1 MQFAIKTLEFYKV
14 KNLLA
19 DKAATHLGREAI
31 AGLRIATDF
40 ETVQHLLQQTR
51 DAVNLLNLGKRMPF
65 GGCVDITKSLKKAE
79 IGSILE
85 PEELLHI
92 ASTLSA
98 INAMIAF
105 LQLEKDNLPALYEYR
120 DKLNLFLKLE
130 KQIFAIVD
138 EHGEIKDSAS
148 PKLSGLRV
156 SIASA
161 KKRVKQLLDD
171 ILHDNNNQKYFQDAL
186 VTMRGDRYVIPIK
199 QEYKMNFPGVVHDQS
214 STGATLFIEPLA
226 VVNYNND
233 IKRYLAE
240 EQEEIERIL
249 RQITLNIGEEVPK
262 IRHSLELMTELDVIW
277 ARGNFAVTTH
287 AVEPQ
292 LMKDYHLNIHG
303 GRHPLLDPQKVVPLS
318 VELGRAAQMLL
329 ITGPNTG
336 GKTVAL
342 KTVGLFAMMVQ
353 SGMFLPVLNAQM
365 PIFQAVYADIG
376 DEQSI
381 EQSLSTFSAHM
392 KNMIEILNVATSN
405 DLVLI
410 DELCAGTDPNEG
422 AALAMSIL
430 EDLHDRNILTMVTT
444 HYSELKTFAYGHQGM
459 MNASVEFD
467 AQTLM
472 PTYKLLMGV
481 PGSSNAFNISKRL
494 GLKDELVE
502 NAKLMLNQEH
512 AHMESVL
519 QDLDEK
525 RRDYEE
531 STSVIEKAR
540 FEAEMLRNQL
550 AYQKREFMKH
560 RNDMLRK
567 AKEEAD
573 EIYRASRRETEAV
586 LKELRSLKDDFDAKK
601 LQEFAARAREKLDVQ
616 FALDAVIPEGTPLTL
631 ETAREGQSVF
641 VKTFGKNGV
650 ITSVNS
656 KDVSVRMGALR
667 LNIKPEQ
674 CILTKAQPV
683 SAVPEREKKG
693 RKRAGHHE
701 LMYKKNASIKLDV
714 DLRGMLVEEALPVI
728 DKAIDDAILS
738 GVDRLRIIHGKGTG
752 ALKAG
757 VVPYLQQ
764 HSMVVEV
771 LPATNEEG
779 GAGATVIKISNE

>member
-1 MQFAIKTLEFYKV
+1 MKE
-14 KNLLA
+14 
-19 DKAATHLGREAI
+19 
-31 AGLRIATDF
+31 
-40 ETVQHLLQQTR
+40 
-51 DAVNLLNLGKRMPF
+51 
-65 GGCVDITKSLKKAE
+65 C
-79 IGSILE
+79 
-85 PEELLHI
+85 
-92 ASTLSA
+92 
-98 INAMIAF
+98 
-105 LQLEKDNLPALYEYR
+105 
-120 DKLNLFLKLE
+120 
-130 KQIFAIVD
+130 
-138 EHGEIKDSAS
+138 
-148 PKLSGLRV
+148 
-156 SIASA
+156 
-161 KKRVKQLLDD
+161 
-171 ILHDNNNQKYFQDAL
+171 YF
-186 VTMRGDRYVIPIK
+186 
-199 QEYKMNFPGVVHDQS
+199 
-214 STGATLFIEPLA
+214 
-226 VVNYNND
+226 
-233 IKRYLAE
+233 
-240 EQEEIERIL
+240 
-249 RQITLNIGEEVPK
+249 
-262 IRHSLELMTELDVIW
+262 
-277 ARGNFAVTTH
+277 
-287 AVEPQ
+287 
-292 LMKDYHLNIHG
+292 NIHG

-318 VELGRAAQMLL
+318 VELGRTAQMLL

-392 KNMIEILNVATSN
+392 KTMIEILNVAKTG

-430 EDLHDRNILTMVTT
+430 EDLHERGILTMVTT

-494 GLKDELVE
+494 GLNKELVE

-560 RNDMLRK
+560 RNDMLRR
-567 AKEEAD
+567 AKEQAD
-573 EIYRASRRETEAV
+573 EIYRISRRETEAV
-586 LKELRSLKDDFDAKK
+586 LKELHSLKSDFDAKK

-616 FALDAVIPEGTPLTL
+616 FAGDIILPEGMPLTL
-631 ETAREGQSVF
+631 ATAKEGQSVF

-667 LNIKPEQ
+667 LNIKAEQ

-683 SAVPEREKKG
+683 SAIPETEKKG
-693 RKRAGHHE
+693 RKRSGQHD
-701 LMYKKNASIKLDV
+701 LIYQKNATVKMDV
-714 DLRGMLVEEALPVI
+714 DLRGMLVDEALPVI
-728 DKAIDDAILS
+728 DKAIDDAILA
-738 GVDRLRIIHGKGTG
+738 GVDKLRIIHGKGTG

-757 VVPYLQQ
+757 VVPFLQK
-764 HSMVVEV
+764 HHMVEAT

-779 GAGATVIKISNE
+779 GAGVTVIKIINL

>member
-1 MQFAIKTLEFYKV
+1 MQFAIKTLEFDKV

-31 AGLRIATDF
+31 GGLRIATDF

-65 GGCVDITKSLKKAE
+65 GGCVNITQSLKKAE

-120 DKLNLFLKLE
+120 DKLDLFLKLE

-214 STGATLFIEPLA
+214 STGATLFIEPLT

-277 ARGNFAVTTH
+277 ARGNFAVATH
-287 AVEPQ
+287 AVEPE
-292 LMKDYHLNIHG
+292 LTKEYYLNIHG
-303 GRHPLLDPQKVVPLS
+303 GRHPLLDQQKVVPLS
-318 VELGRAAQMLL
+318 VELGKDIQMLL

-342 KTVGLFAMMVQ
+342 KTVGLFALMVQ
-353 SGMFLPVLNAQM
+353 SGMFLPALNVQM
-365 PIFQAVYADIG
+365 PIFQGVYADIG

-494 GLKDELVE
+494 GLKDEVVE

-519 QDLDEK
+519 QDLNEK

-586 LKELRSLKDDFDAKK
+586 LKELRSLKNDFDAKK
-601 LQEFAARAREKLDVQ
+601 LQEFAAKAKEKLSVQ
-616 FALDAVIPEGTPLTL
+616 FAVDAIVPEGSPLTL
-631 ETAREGQSVF
+631 STAKEGQSVF

-683 SAVPEREKKG
+683 SSVPEREKKG

-757 VVPYLQQ
+757 VVPYLKE
-764 HSMVVEV
+764 HSMVLEV
-771 LPATNEEG
+771 LAATNEEG
-779 GAGATVIKISNE
+779 GAGATVIKISN

>member
-1 MQFAIKTLEFYKV
+1 MQFAIKTLEFDKV
-14 KNLLA
+14 KSMVA
-19 DKAATHLGREAI
+19 DKAATRLGREAI
-31 AGLRIATDF
+31 AGLRIATDYA
-40 ETVQHLLQQTR
+40 TVEHLLKQTG
-51 DAVNLLNLGKRMPF
+51 DALNLLNLGKRLPF
-65 GGCVDITKSLKKAE
+65 GGCFDITQSLKKAE
-79 IGSILE
+79 IGSVLE
-85 PEELLHI
+85 PEELLHV
-92 ASTLSA
+92 ASTLAA
-98 INAMIAF
+98 INAMVAF
-105 LQLEKDNLPALYEYR
+105 LQLEKDNIPTLYEYR
-120 DKLNLFLKLE
+120 DRLDLFFKLE

-156 SIASA
+156 SIITARN
-161 KKRVKQLLDD
+161 KVKQQLDE
-171 ILHDNNNQKYFQDAL
+171 ILHNNNNQKYFQDAI

-240 EQEEIERIL
+240 EWEEIERIL
-249 RQITLNIGEEVPK
+249 HQITLNIGEETSK
-262 IRHSLELMTELDVIW
+262 IRNSLAIMTELDVVW
-277 ARGNFAVTTH
+277 ARGNFALSTH

-292 LMKDYHLNIHG
+292 LMKEYYLNIHG

-318 VELGRAAQMLL
+318 VELGKDIQMLL

-342 KTVGLFAMMVQ
+342 KTVGLFALMMQ
-353 SGMFLPVLNAQM
+353 SGMFLPALNVKM
-365 PIFQAVYADIG
+365 PIFQGVYADIG

-392 KNMIEILNVATSN
+392 KTMIEILNVAKTG

-430 EDLHDRNILTMVTT
+430 ENLHNRNILTMVTT
-444 HYSELKTFAYGHQGM
+444 HYSELKTFAYSHQGM

-494 GLKDELVE
+494 GLQEELVE

-512 AHMESVL
+512 IHMESVL
-519 QDLDEK
+519 QDLNEK

-573 EIYRASRRETEAV
+573 EIYRASRRETEEV
-586 LKELRSLKDDFDAKK
+586 LKELRSFKNDFDAKK
-601 LQEFAARAREKLDVQ
+601 LQEFAAKAKEKLSVQ
-616 FALDAVIPEGTPLTL
+616 FAVDTILPEGTPLTL
-631 ETAREGQSVF
+631 ATAKEGQSVF
-641 VKTFGKNGV
+641 VTTFGKNGV

-656 KDVSVRMGALR
+656 KDVSIRMGALR
-667 LNIKPEQ
+667 LNIKPEE

-693 RKRAGHHE
+693 RKRSGHHE

-714 DLRGMLVEEALPVI
+714 DLRRMLVEEALPVI

-738 GVDRLRIIHGKGTG
+738 GADRLRIIHGKGTG

-757 VVPYLQQ
+757 VVPYLKQ
-764 HSMVVEV
+764 HSMVLEV
-771 LPATNEEG
+771 LPAINEEG
-779 GAGATVIKISNE
+779 GAGATVIKIGN

>member
-1 MQFAIKTLEFYKV
+1 MQFAIKTLEFDKV
-14 KNLLA
+14 KSMVA
-19 DKAATHLGREAI
+19 DKAATRLGREAI
-31 AGLRIATDF
+31 AGLRIATDYA
-40 ETVQHLLQQTR
+40 TVEHLLKQTG
-51 DAVNLLNLGKRMPF
+51 DALNLLNFGKRLPF
-65 GGCVDITKSLKKAE
+65 GGCFDITQSLKKAE
-79 IGSILE
+79 IGSVLE
-85 PEELLHI
+85 PEELLHV
-92 ASTLSA
+92 ASTLAA
-98 INAMIAF
+98 INAMVAF
-105 LQLEKDNLPALYEYR
+105 LQLEKDNIPTLYEYR
-120 DKLNLFLKLE
+120 DRLDLFFKLE

-156 SIASA
+156 SIITARN
-161 KKRVKQLLDD
+161 KVKQQLDE
-171 ILHDNNNQKYFQDAL
+171 ILHNNNNQKYFQDAI

-240 EQEEIERIL
+240 EREEIERIL
-249 RQITLNIGEEVPK
+249 HQITLNIGEETAK
-262 IRHSLELMTELDVIW
+262 IRNSLAIMTELDVVW
-277 ARGNFAVTTH
+277 ARGNFALSTH

-292 LMKDYHLNIHG
+292 LMKEYYLNIHG

-318 VELGRAAQMLL
+318 VELGKDIQMLL

-342 KTVGLFAMMVQ
+342 KTVGLFALMMQ
-353 SGMFLPVLNAQM
+353 SGMFLPALNVKM
-365 PIFQAVYADIG
+365 PIFQGVYADIG

-392 KNMIEILNVATSN
+392 KTMIEILNVAKTG

-430 EDLHDRNILTMVTT
+430 EDLHNRNILTMVTT
-444 HYSELKTFAYGHQGM
+444 HYSELKTFAYSHQGM

-494 GLKDELVE
+494 GLQEELVE

-512 AHMESVL
+512 IHMESVL
-519 QDLDEK
+519 QDLNEK

-573 EIYRASRRETEAV
+573 EIYRASRRETEEV
-586 LKELRSLKDDFDAKK
+586 LKELRSFKNDFDAKK
-601 LQEFAARAREKLDVQ
+601 LQEFAAKAKEKLSVQ
-616 FALDAVIPEGTPLTL
+616 FAVDTILPEGTPLTL
-631 ETAREGQSVF
+631 ATAKEGQSVF
-641 VKTFGKNGV
+641 VTTFGKNGV

-656 KDVSVRMGALR
+656 KDVSIRMGALR
-667 LNIKPEQ
+667 LNIKPEE

-693 RKRAGHHE
+693 RKRSGHHE

-738 GVDRLRIIHGKGTG
+738 GADRLRIIHGKGTG

-757 VVPYLQQ
+757 VVPYLKQ
-764 HSMVVEV
+764 HSMVLEV
-771 LPATNEEG
+771 LPAINEEG
-779 GAGATVIKISNE
+779 GAGATFIKIGN

>member
-1 MQFAIKTLEFYKV
+1 MQFAIKTLEFDKV
-14 KNLLA
+14 KSMVA
-19 DKAATHLGREAI
+19 DKAATRLGREAI
-31 AGLRIATDF
+31 AGLRIATDYA
-40 ETVQHLLQQTR
+40 TVEHLLKQTG
-51 DAVNLLNLGKRMPF
+51 DALNLLNLGKRLPF
-65 GGCVDITKSLKKAE
+65 GGCFDITQSLKKAE
-79 IGSILE
+79 IGSVLE
-85 PEELLHI
+85 PEELLHV
-92 ASTLSA
+92 ASTLDA
-98 INAMIAF
+98 INAMVAF
-105 LQLEKDNLPALYEYR
+105 LQLEKDNIPTLYEYR
-120 DKLNLFLKLE
+120 DRLDLFFKLE

-156 SIASA
+156 SIITARN
-161 KKRVKQLLDD
+161 KVKQQLDE
-171 ILHDNNNQKYFQDAL
+171 ILHNNNNQKYFQDAI

-240 EQEEIERIL
+240 EREEIERIL
-249 RQITLNIGEEVPK
+249 HQITLNIGEETSK
-262 IRHSLELMTELDVIW
+262 IRNSLAIMTELDVVW
-277 ARGNFAVTTH
+277 ARGNFALSTH

-292 LMKDYHLNIHG
+292 LMKEYYLNIHG

-318 VELGRAAQMLL
+318 VELGKDIQMLL

-342 KTVGLFAMMVQ
+342 KTVGLFALMMQ
-353 SGMFLPVLNAQM
+353 SGMFLPALNVKM
-365 PIFQAVYADIG
+365 PIFQGVYADIG

-392 KNMIEILNVATSN
+392 KTMIEILNVAKTG

-430 EDLHDRNILTMVTT
+430 ENLHNRNILTMVTT
-444 HYSELKTFAYGHQGM
+444 HYSELKTFAYSHQGM

-494 GLKDELVE
+494 GLQEELVE

-512 AHMESVL
+512 IHMESVL
-519 QDLDEK
+519 QDLNEK

-573 EIYRASRRETEAV
+573 EIYRASRRETEEV
-586 LKELRSLKDDFDAKK
+586 LKELRSFKNDFDAKK
-601 LQEFAARAREKLDVQ
+601 LQEFAAKAKEKLSVQ
-616 FALDAVIPEGTPLTL
+616 FAVDTILPEGTPLTL
-631 ETAREGQSVF
+631 ATAKEGQSVF
-641 VKTFGKNGV
+641 VTTFGKNGV

-656 KDVSVRMGALR
+656 KDVSIRMGALR
-667 LNIKPEQ
+667 LNIKPEE

-693 RKRAGHHE
+693 RKRSGHHE

-738 GVDRLRIIHGKGTG
+738 GADRLRIIHGKGTG

-757 VVPYLQQ
+757 VVPYLKQ
-764 HSMVVEV
+764 HSMVLEV
-771 LPATNEEG
+771 LPAINEEG
-779 GAGATVIKISNE
+779 GAGATVIKIGN

>member
-1 MQFAIKTLEFYKV
+1 MQFAIKTLEFDKV
-14 KNLLA
+14 KSMVA
-19 DKAATHLGREAI
+19 DKAATRLGREAI
-31 AGLRIATDF
+31 AGLRIATDYA
-40 ETVQHLLQQTR
+40 TVEHLLKQTG
-51 DAVNLLNLGKRMPF
+51 DALNLLNLGKRLPF
-65 GGCVDITKSLKKAE
+65 GGCFDITQSLKKAE
-79 IGSILE
+79 IGSVLE
-85 PEELLHI
+85 PEELLHV
-92 ASTLSA
+92 ASTLAA
-98 INAMIAF
+98 INAMVAF
-105 LQLEKDNLPALYEYR
+105 LQLEKDNIPTLYEYR
-120 DKLNLFLKLE
+120 DRLDLFFKLE

-156 SIASA
+156 SIITARN
-161 KKRVKQLLDD
+161 KVKQQLDE
-171 ILHDNNNQKYFQDAL
+171 ILHNNNNQKYFQDAI

-240 EQEEIERIL
+240 EREEIERIL
-249 RQITLNIGEEVPK
+249 HQITLNIGEETSK
-262 IRHSLELMTELDVIW
+262 IRNSLAIMTELDVVW
-277 ARGNFAVTTH
+277 ARGNFALSTH

-292 LMKDYHLNIHG
+292 LMKEYYLNIHG

-318 VELGRAAQMLL
+318 VELGKDIQMLL

-342 KTVGLFAMMVQ
+342 KTVGLFALMMQ
-353 SGMFLPVLNAQM
+353 SGMFLPALNVKM
-365 PIFQAVYADIG
+365 PIFQGVYADIG

-392 KNMIEILNVATSN
+392 KTMIEILNVAKTG

-430 EDLHDRNILTMVTT
+430 ENLHNRNILTMVTT
-444 HYSELKTFAYGHQGM
+444 HYSELKTFAYSHQGM

-494 GLKDELVE
+494 GLQEELVE

-512 AHMESVL
+512 IHMESVL
-519 QDLDEK
+519 QDLNEK

-573 EIYRASRRETEAV
+573 EIYRASRRETEEV
-586 LKELRSLKDDFDAKK
+586 LKELRSFKNDFDAKK
-601 LQEFAARAREKLDVQ
+601 LQEFAAKAKEKLSVQ
-616 FALDAVIPEGTPLTL
+616 FAVDTILPEGTPLTL
-631 ETAREGQSVF
+631 ATAKEGQSVF
-641 VKTFGKNGV
+641 VTTFGKNGV

-656 KDVSVRMGALR
+656 KDVSIRMGALR
-667 LNIKPEQ
+667 LNIKPEE

-693 RKRAGHHE
+693 RKRSGHHE

-738 GVDRLRIIHGKGTG
+738 GADRLRIIHGKGTG

-757 VVPYLQQ
+757 VVPYLKQ
-764 HSMVVEV
+764 HSMVLEV
-771 LPATNEEG
+771 LPAINEEG
-779 GAGATVIKISNE
+779 GAGATVIKIGN